1 MRGSSTSKSLYLCE
15 KLFHALDDQDPQDL
29 ARFKELIP
37 AIKEYTW
44 VETKV

>member
-1 MRGSSTSKSLYLCE
+1 MVHTISTQYGSPSV
-15 KLFHALDDQDPQDL
+15 FDQDPQDL